1 MKKSGTKATK
11 KAKTVKNHHTAV
23 ERPTTGGSVLDYIDA
38 HGLKRMDAC
47 WLLGINPWRFGKIIT
62 ETEQSPVRSTSMAIL
77 LRMVLNWTELDPL
90 PKYPRPRQLFD
101 RVHALDPRISGRVFS
116 MAVGCHP
123 SWAGTRL
130 DQADYSSPFVD
141 RLLWW
146 LDRRLDAATNKDEER
161 KVVQE
166 WLAMA
171 QSEYRA
177 RGDTRLDFLDG

>member
-1 MKKSGTKATK
+1 
-11 KAKTVKNHHTAV
+11 
-23 ERPTTGGSVLDYIDA
+23 
-38 HGLKRMDAC
+38 
-47 WLLGINPWRFGKIIT
+47 
-62 ETEQSPVRSTSMAIL
+62 MAIL
-77 LRMVLNWTELDPL
+77 LRMVLNWAELDPL
-90 PKYPRPRQLFD
+90 PKYPKPRKLFD
-101 RVHALDPRISGRVFS
+101 RVHALDSRISGRVFS

-146 LDRRLDAATNKDEER
+146 LDRRLDAARNKDEER
-161 KVVQE
+161 KVVRE

-177 RGDTRLDFLDG
+177 RGDNRLDFLGG